1 MEVED
6 LAAPNYVPFRLS
18 NNLVEFI
25 GRSGGGLTGLFA
37 GVMTACSLAMG
48 KHHEKLLPLI
58 HLVYRDELP
67 DDREQVAFIIQNSI
81 ELLKFK
87 MTSLSQ
93 NRTILNLDHFL
104 NDPEYRELL
113 L

>member
-1 MEVED
+1 
-6 LAAPNYVPFRLS
+6 
-18 NNLVEFI
+18 
-25 GRSGGGLTGLFA
+25 
-37 GVMTACSLAMG
+37 MG

-87 MTSLSQ
+87 MTSLSR

-104 NDPEYRELL
+104 SDTEYRELHL
-113 L
+113 